1 MKSHELFR
9 ELLQDCNAK
18 QLAGQMGLSTS
29 IIYKWAQPCAEGGS
43 GAVNPLDRV
52 EQLMEFTEGRVIAQW
67 VCEQAG
73 GFYVKNP
80 HPRGTTPHSVVVAT
94 NKIVQEFAEMLSLVA
109 TAALD
114 NSIAEQESRE
124 IRERWESVKSAT
136 EEYVTSCE
144 LGNFKDIHA
153 RAKQAHI
160 PKADDEKVREGEGG
174 R

>member
-1 MKSHELFR
+1 MKSHEIFR
-9 ELLQDCNAK
+9 ELLKDCNAK

-29 IIYKWAQPCAEGGS
+29 IIYKWAQPCTEGGS
-43 GAVNPLDRV
+43 GTVNPLDRV
-52 EQLMEFTEGRVIAQW
+52 EQLMEFTEGRPIAQW

-80 HPRGTTPHSVVVAT
+80 HPRGTTPHSVVIAT

-114 NSIAEQESRE
+114 NSIAEKEAAE
-124 IRERWESVKSAT
+124 IRERWESVKSLT

-144 LGNFKDIHA
+144 LGNFKQIHE
-153 RAKQAHI
+153 RAQQVRRPDAE
-160 PKADDEKVREGEGG
+160 DEKVKESER
-174 R
+174 